1 MQLNRLLEALDDAT
15 LSELFANA
23 TLNKG
28 RAYVGRVRQI
38 EAVGNQLEA
47 WVQGSERE
55 PYRARVKLV
64 MREYD
69 GERTLEITSRC
80 SCPVG
85 SRCKHVVAL
94 LLAARRPGAL
104 NDKPREAVLSWVR
117 KLKTRLQPASTKPA
131 KPKNRPTHAIFY
143 AFDPHS
149 WQSRSRLHLYKIR
162 LGRDGE
168 PTADAERWYNIDQA
182 LMKPPSFVA
191 EEDLPLL
198 RSIRNEA
205 RKEGGYWG
213 GIPLEGD
220 GGFRLVQAI
229 LASEKAMLLSDD
241 DDDAPLQAL
250 RAGAARA
257 GQLHW
262 LPDRD
267 GLRARIAVTTEASF
281 TLSTEPFHYIDSGTG
296 EIGILDLPDAPACLA
311 LLELPALN
319 PKEIPVVAAAL
330 AEVAPDLP
338 APDAEGATALPWI
351 DAGLQPVLT
360 LDTLSDLS
368 LRNHRGYQAAPHAS
382 YDYAIP
388 RFRYGV
394 IDFATSDDASIVT
407 LADGSAARVRR
418 QPEAEGRALQALR
431 GAGFQAVHS
440 RHIYTWSPL
449 PEDMLG
455 LESLVAWQNF
465 TTEIAPQLQAAGWKF
480 EPSARFRHFALQA
493 EAWFAELEENQ
504 SGWFEL
510 SLGIEVEG
518 ERIDLAPLLYAL
530 FRRDARWLDRNQLQS
545 ISDDEH
551 VDLLAEGGKRIRV
564 PAGRIKPLAT
574 TLVDLFDAPSSGPLR
589 VSRQDAPRLSEALD
603 QEKWALEGE
612 ALLNAWLEK
621 IRNAQTVEPVA
632 APEGLLLTLRTY
644 QLEGLAWLQHLRKT
658 ELGGILADDMGLGK
672 TAQTLAHLLLEKQA
686 GRLDRPVLIVLPTSL
701 IFNWASEVQ
710 RFAPTL
716 SVLKLQG
723 KARSEAFAQIP
734 NHDLCLTTYPLL
746 WRDREQLAAHSY
758 HYVILDEAQTVKNA
772 ASQAAKVV
780 RELDTRHRL
789 CITGTPLE
797 NHLGELWSQFDFLL
811 PGFLGDAK
819 DFNARWRNP
828 IEKQGNLLR
837 REVLSRR
844 IAPFILRRRKED
856 VAKELPPKTIVVRS
870 VSLEGRQRD
879 LYETVR
885 ASMDKRVRDE
895 IASRGF
901 ARSQI
906 LILDAL
912 LKLRQVCC
920 DPRLLKSE
928 AASKVKEGAK
938 LDLLMQMLPE
948 LIDEGRR
955 ILVFSQFTGMLA
967 LIGAELMK
975 RDIDFALLTGDTDDR
990 EQQIKRFQKGNV
1002 PVFLISLKAG
1012 GVGLNLTTAD
1022 TVIHYDPW
1030 WNPAAE
1036 NQASDRAHRIGQSK
1050 NVFVYKLVVAGS
1062 IEERILGL
1070 QERKADLAAS
1080 ILGESTES
1088 TAKFDEKD
1096 IQALLAPLPD

>member
-1 MQLNRLLEALDDAT
+1 MQLNRLLEALDDTT

-23 TLNKG
+23 TLSKG

-55 PYRARVKLV
+55 PYRTRAKLV

-104 NDKPREAVLSWVR
+104 NDKPREVVLSWVH
-117 KLKTRLQPASTKPA
+117 KLKSRLNPAAVKQA
-131 KPKNRPTHAIFY
+131 KSRNRPSHAIFY

-162 LGRDGE
+162 LDRDGN
-168 PTADAERWYNIDQA
+168 PTPDAERWFNIDQA
-182 LMKPPSFVA
+182 LMKPPSFVV

-205 RKEGGYWG
+205 RKEGGYWAG
-213 GIPLEGD
+213 TPLEGST
-220 GGFRLVQAI
+220 GFSLVQAI
-229 LASEKAMLLSDD
+229 IASGKAMLLSED
-241 DDDAPLQAL
+241 DDDAPLQRL
-250 RAGAARA
+250 QSGAARQGA
-257 GQLHW
+257 LRWQ
-262 LPDRD
+262 PDRD
-267 GLRARIAVTTEASF
+267 GLRARIAVTPEAGF
-281 TLSTEPFHYIDSGTG
+281 VLSTAPFHYIDSSTG
-296 EIGILDLPDAPACLA
+296 EIGKLELPEPAACLA

-319 PKEIPVVAAAL
+319 PKEIPLVAAAL
-330 AEVAPDLP
+330 AEVAPDVP
-338 APDAEGATALPWI
+338 PPDAEGAGTLPWLE
-351 DAGLQPVLT
+351 AGLQPVLM

-388 RFRYGV
+388 RFRYGAV
-394 IDFATSDDASIVT
+394 DFATSDDASIVT
-407 LADGSAARVRR
+407 LADGTAARVRR
-418 QPEAEGRALQALR
+418 QPDAEARALQALR
-431 GAGFQAVHS
+431 AAGFQPVHS

-449 PEDMLG
+449 PEGMLG
-455 LESLVAWQNF
+455 LESLLAWQDF
-465 TTEIAPQLQAAGWKF
+465 VAATAPQLQAAGWRL
-480 EPSARFRHFALQA
+480 EPSTRFRHFALQPD
-493 EAWFAELEENQ
+493 AWFAELEENQ
-504 SGWFEL
+504 NGWFDL
-510 SLGIEVEG
+510 TLGIEVEG

-530 FRRDARWLDRNQLQS
+530 FRRDARWLERRQHES
-545 ISDDEH
+545 ILDDEA
-551 VDLLAEGGKRIRV
+551 VDLLTEDGKRVRV
-564 PAGRIKPLAT
+564 NAGRIKPLAT
-574 TLVDLFDAPSSGPLR
+574 TLFDLFDAPTRGPLR
-589 VSRQDAPRLSEALD
+589 MSRQDAPRLSEALGQD
-603 QEKWALEGE
+603 KWAIEGE
-612 ALLNAWLEK
+612 SLLHAWLEK
-621 IRNAQTVEPVA
+621 IRKAQTIEPVA
-632 APEGLLLTLRTY
+632 APDGLLLTLRAY
-644 QLEGLAWLQHLRKT
+644 QLAGLAWLQHLRKN

-701 IFNWASEVQ
+701 IFNWANEVQ
-710 RFAPTL
+710 RFAPAL
-716 SVLKLQG
+716 RVLKLQG

-780 RELDTRHRL
+780 RELDARHRL

-797 NHLGELWSQFDFLL
+797 NHLGELWAQFDFLL

-828 IEKQGNLLR
+828 VEKQGNLLR

-885 ASMDKRVRDE
+885 ASMDKRVRDQ

-928 AASKVKEGAK
+928 AAGKVKEGAK

-967 LIGAELMK
+967 LIGAELMN
-975 RDIDFALLTGDTDDR
+975 RDIEFALLTGDTDDR
-990 EQQIKRFQKGNV
+990 EQQIKRFQEGEV

-1036 NQASDRAHRIGQSK
+1036 NQASDRAHRIGQNK

-1062 IEERILGL
+1062 IEEKILAL

-1080 ILGESTES
+1080 ILGESMTAG
-1088 TAKFDEKD
+1088 AKFDEKD